1 MAKNEVTII
10 GSYCV
15 GLFLKGE
22 ALPAKGE
29 TVIGNEFFEGG
40 GGKGSNQAVAAAM
53 FAGHARFIGC
63 VGFDKYGQ
71 DALAMYK
78 RLGID
83 FSSIRIDPTI
93 HTGIGAVLIDKY
105 GNNCISVVLGANARL
120 STKDID
126 DSEEAIRNSFIVGF
140 QLENDWKV
148 VEYAI
153 RKVHALGVPTFL
165 DPAPAVKLPADIYPC
180 LDYIKPNETEATTLT
195 GIKVSGRASAED
207 AGRWFIDKGVKNAI
221 VTLGE
226 HGALLVTAKE
236 IRHFHSPT
244 VKAVDTTG
252 AGDIFAGGFLTA
264 LSKGKSIDYAINF
277 ANHAASVSVTRLGVI
292 ESIPTLEEVEAS
304 MQAGKHPETSA
315 LALNEQ
321 KNSP

>member
-1 MAKNEVTII
+1 MANKTVTII
-10 GSYCV
+10 GSYNV
-15 GLFLKGE
+15 GLFLKGKD
-22 ALPAKGE
+22 LPAKGE
-29 TVIGNEFFEGG
+29 TVIGNEFYEGG

-53 FAGHARFIGC
+53 FSGQARFIGC

-83 FSSIRIDPTI
+83 YDSIRVDPTK
-93 HTGIGAVLIDKY
+93 HTGISVILIDRY
-105 GNNCISVVLGANARL
+105 GYNSISVVLGANERL

-126 DSEEAIRNSFIVGF
+126 NSEEALRHSFIVGF
-140 QLENDWKV
+140 QLENDRQV

-165 DPAPAVKLPADIYPC
+165 DPAPAAKLPDDLYPC

-195 GIKVSGRASAED
+195 GIKVSGLASAED
-207 AGRWFIDKGVKNAI
+207 AGRWFISKGVKTAI
-221 VTLGE
+221 ITLGE
-226 HGALLVTAKE
+226 HGAVLVTAQDV
-236 IRHFHSPT
+236 RHFHSPT
-244 VKAVDTTG
+244 VKALDTTG

-277 ANHAASVSVTRLGVI
+277 ANHAAAISVTRLGVI
-292 ESIPTLEEVEAS
+292 GAIPKLEEVEAS
-304 MQAGKHPETSA
+304 MRDEKPGSSTIPS
-315 LALNEQ
+315 
-321 KNSP
+321 